1 MRMFRPIP
9 RAALPD
15 VMTVRLA
22 AADGGF
28 GEPVVVAGVRF
39 DEAQRESGD
48 EHRSADNGS
57 GVVFV
62 DAVNTA
68 GAFEVPVGAR
78 VSVRGR
84 SYIVKECHRCE
95 DLFGRCHHWE
105 LKVG

>member
-9 RAALPD
+9 KAALPD
-15 VMTVRLA
+15 VMTVRLQQD
-22 AADGGF
+22 DGGF

-39 DEAQRESGD
+39 DETQREGTD
-48 EHRSADNGS
+48 AHRSADNGS

-78 VSVRGR
+78 VAIRGR
-84 SYIVKECHRCE
+84 SYIVRECYRAD

-105 LKVG
+105 LKVW